1 MIVSIIEWRQYM
13 KNIEGMQIR
22 KNREKLALKQE
33 YLAKGICSV
42 SYLSKIEKGDIV
54 ASDEIVNLLFEK
66 LGIEYNKDT
75 KFIEEGKKR
84 LEYISK
90 SNYFGLP
97 IDEKILEELKEKK
110 DEYLNSPLH
119 IDYVL
124 FELFDNIYET
134 HDIDILKYSD
144 YMNSDQLYKAYL
156 LTGFIDDDIN
166 MLEKAK
172 RIKNTPEVVNQIA
185 YVKWIEG
192 KYYEAIE
199 LYLEALG
206 LANNEGN
213 IKEQINTCIMLG
225 NIYMDIDIP
234 TMQKYYDKALLL
246 SNFTLSDE
254 AKYSIYYH
262 MGIAYT
268 SNDLDKSEECLLKA
282 LNFSNKQDKDSLE
295 KLYQK
300 LCFLY
305 LYHNKS
311 KAIGDYYDKAKAIN
325 ILKEVNELI
334 GIMIDDKDYINSD
347 LYLKK
352 LEDIYNTS
360 KKNNKHS
367 NTKYYGDFL
376 IEAYKANRKY
386 KDALAVTDYL
396 YKNTL
401 D

>member
-1 MIVSIIEWRQYM
+1 M
-13 KNIEGMQIR
+13 KNIEGMLIK
-22 KNREKLALKQE
+22 KNREKLGLKQE

-42 SYLSKIEKGDIV
+42 SYLSKIEKGDIS
-54 ASDEIVNLLFEK
+54 ASDEIVKLLFEK
-66 LGIEYNKDT
+66 LHIEYNNDME
-75 KFIEEGKKR
+75 FIKEGKK
-84 LEYISK
+84 LLDNISK

-97 IDEKILEELKEKK
+97 VDEKILGDIRDKREV
-110 DEYLNSPLH
+110 YLNSPLH
-119 IDYVL
+119 IDYEL
-124 FELFDNIYET
+124 FYLFDNLYEIE
-134 HDIDILKYSD
+134 DIDILRYSE
-144 YMNSDQLYKAYL
+144 YMNNEQLYKAYL

-166 MLEKAK
+166 MLENAK

-192 KYYEAIE
+192 KYHEAIE
-199 LYLEALG
+199 LYLEALT

-213 IKEQINTCIMLG
+213 IKEQIDTCIMLG

-268 SNDLDKSEECLLKA
+268 STDLDKSEKYLLEA
-282 LNFSNKQDKDSLE
+282 LNFINKQDKDSLE

-305 LYHNKS
+305 LYYDKRGEI
-311 KAIGDYYDKAKAIN
+311 KDYYDKAREIN
-325 ILKEVNELI
+325 ILREVNELI
-334 GIMIDDKDYINSD
+334 GIMIEDKDYINSD
-347 LYLKK
+347 LYLNK
-352 LEDIYNTS
+352 LQDIYNTS
-360 KKNNKHS
+360 KKHNKHS

-396 YKNTL
+396 YRNKVKSNFPK
-401 D
+401 